1 MAEGEVG
8 ASPAGRPE
16 RAPSLKDRSLCQP
29 EAIGRELLRDRARGQ
44 PSSLLPDRLS
54 GRLGAGAAGAAE
66 AGVIL
71 VAAELGLQD
80 QITVGELGLVHTLP
94 AEGPGLA
101 GQRCGRKQRGRTG

>member
-1 MAEGEVG
+1 M
-8 ASPAGRPE
+8 
-16 RAPSLKDRSLCQP
+16 
-29 EAIGRELLRDRARGQ
+29 LRDQARSQ

-54 GRLGAGAAGAAE
+54 GRLEAGAAGAAE

-80 QITVGELGLVHTLP
+80 QITVGELRLIRTLP

-101 GQRCGRKQRGRTG
+101 GQRCRRKQRGTEG

>member
-1 MAEGEVG
+1 M
-8 ASPAGRPE
+8 
-16 RAPSLKDRSLCQP
+16 
-29 EAIGRELLRDRARGQ
+29 LRDRARGQ